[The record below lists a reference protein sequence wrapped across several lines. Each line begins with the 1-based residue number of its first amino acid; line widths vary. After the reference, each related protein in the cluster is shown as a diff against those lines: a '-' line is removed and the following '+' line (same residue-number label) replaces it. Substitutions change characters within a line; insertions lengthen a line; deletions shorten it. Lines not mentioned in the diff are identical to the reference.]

1 MSTQVPDLKESE
13 IAFETVKQFKHR
25 FPPFPSVPEGVI
37 IVPFKDFKENGIQI
51 FEGEDEVERDGLGIP
66 TVPLRVKHDTDISK
80 TNPDRAKKREMRG
93 TFRKEW
99 WQDWEEGEDL
109 RNHGPYDILLTRS
122 SVMLPPVDRF
132 HQAASDFQRYR
143 KVPPII
149 SNCAGLLGTTPVWQ
163 KASEKE
169 AEDGAVSDDEFDD
182 EDSSRGPFGRVDLV
196 KGGTRNC
203 GPRAPYDL
211 YGKAPTIVEDNEDI
225 VKLLDTARATKEDKV
240 VAFLDNPARAIQY
253 AADRNLVSTPHL
265 LRFFVNYMLR
275 NKVLPDKTTER
286 SLKNALEIIDAAAK
300 QLPLTSELA
309 KKLPDHV
316 SVAAQSCWGARGDTL
331 DAWIPE
337 EPDNV
342 FESILKEENI
352 EVIKPEDVLLS
363 ANAPDGENDSHI
375 PTSDAATD
383 TFDPCS
389 FADSWDQTA
398 TTAPYLKQTLLSL
411 LGPTAL
417 PLTHTPGIVEWS
429 VRRIKSVV
437 LPVEAKSPNTVAGAG
452 AGEWEEWAAEAVERE
467 LEGRFARVVMTPWVE
482 WDGPENLPR
491 IMRSSPAVTAASP
504 APAPA
509 PSLGPGGLKPHDPLT
524 DDITLLME
532 PAVAETLVLNMGLG
546 GTWVQL
552 ARLRDLAAPVP
563 IAEAEGAEAHTQQKN
578 SKKKSLTKAQK
589 ARRGLRYWYLDDHMM
604 VLPSYWLV

>member
-1 MSTQVPDLKESE
+1 
-13 IAFETVKQFKHR
+13 
-25 FPPFPSVPEGVI
+25 
-37 IVPFKDFKENGIQI
+37 
-51 FEGEDEVERDGLGIP
+51 
-66 TVPLRVKHDTDISK
+66 
-80 TNPDRAKKREMRG
+80 
-93 TFRKEW
+93 
-99 WQDWEEGEDL
+99 
-109 RNHGPYDILLTRS
+109 
-122 SVMLPPVDRF
+122 
-132 HQAASDFQRYR
+132 
-143 KVPPII
+143 
-149 SNCAGLLGTTPVWQ
+149 
-163 KASEKE
+163 
-169 AEDGAVSDDEFDD
+169 
-182 EDSSRGPFGRVDLV
+182 
-196 KGGTRNC
+196 
-203 GPRAPYDL
+203 
-211 YGKAPTIVEDNEDI
+211 
-225 VKLLDTARATKEDKV
+225 
-240 VAFLDNPARAIQY
+240 
-253 AADRNLVSTPHL
+253 
-265 LRFFVNYMLR
+265 MLR

-309 KKLPDHV
+309 KKLPDHF

-398 TTAPYLKQTLLSL
+398 NNGALLETEWAAPPRESLLSL

-491 IMRSSPAVTAASP
+491 IMRSSVGALATPASDTPEAGSDAASP

-509 PSLGPGGLKPHDPLT
+509 PSLGPGGLKPHDPLA

-563 IAEAEGAEAHTQQKN
+563 IAEAEGAGAHTQQKN
-578 SKKKSLTKAQK
+578 SKKKSLTKVQK